1 MAGIMMP
8 YMSSIGQMGYIA
20 PSSIPSLSLWYNAS
34 ESSTLVNNVSTAN
47 FDVTVVNNTKIGKW
61 VDLSGLGQPANV
73 NGGNSS
79 KPTYITPIQNSL
91 GAISYTGSPV
101 NLDINPAT
109 WSNSLSGFTLYV
121 MARPTSLPAT
131 IFPLMVSNLSCGIW
145 WNGTNWSIGQSVGN
159 RGTVTVTDDTTK
171 FHMYGMVFDG
181 SQTGNANRL
190 QFRYDR
196 SAKTLTYTGTIGTTT
211 GSNSYWFVGGNN
223 RGSGAGGATFSTYMV
238 GYIGEVLIWT
248 RTLTAAELAQVE
260 LYLNTKWNLGY

>member
-1 MAGIMMP
+1 MLP
-8 YMSSIGQMGYIA
+8 YISALGQMGYVV

-34 ESSTLVNNVSTAN
+34 ASSTLVNNVSTAN
-47 FDVTVVNNTKIGKW
+47 FDSTVVNGTRIGRW

-73 NGGNSS
+73 NGGNNLRPS
-79 KPTYITPIQNSL
+79 YATPIQNGL
-91 GAISYTGSPV
+91 GAVSYTAASSY
-101 NLDINPAT
+101 NLDINPST

-121 MARPTSLPAT
+121 LSRPTSLPVTA
-131 IFPLMVSNLSCGIW
+131 FPLMVSDLSCGIW
-145 WNGTNWSIGQSVGN
+145 WNGTNWNIGHSVGN
-159 RGTVTVTDDTTK
+159 SGNVSVTDDTTK

-196 SAKTLTYTGTIGTTT
+196 SAKTLAYTGTIGTTT
-211 GSNSYWFVGGNN
+211 PSNSYWFVGGDN
-223 RGSGAGGATFSTYMV
+223 RSGASGGALSSTFME

-248 RTLTAAELAQVE
+248 RTLTATELSQVE